1 VTLVIVHYHLRPG
14 GIRRVI
20 ELAVPHLVRHA
31 PRPLTRLVLATGEPA
46 DARWHQHFAAQILP
60 VPVEVFQDLSFRY
73 VSEQRAGV
81 VALRRR
87 IRAALARLLPSRA
100 PDDCLVWA
108 HNPGVGRN
116 LLLAREL
123 AAATAARGIPLL
135 AHHHDWWFDNRW
147 KRWPEMRRFGVPTLA
162 AAARAVFPP
171 HGNLGHVAINHADAA
186 LLHRSFRARAG
197 WLPNLAQTAAPP
209 AAARVRRAA
218 RWLAAQLAQ
227 PGAPVWLV
235 PCRSLRRK
243 NLAEALLLTRWLH
256 PEAWLVVT
264 GTASSQDE
272 VPYVRALAAAAHQHH
287 WRARLGVLGGDEA
300 RKPGVAELL
309 AASQAV
315 LLTSIQEGFGLPYL
329 EAAAARR
336 PLLARRLPHI
346 APDLHRFGFRFP
358 QAYDDLRVD
367 PGLFHWRRERRR
379 QEQRFRA
386 WRRLLPAAGRRL
398 AGEPALLA
406 TEAPAPVAFS
416 RLTLAAQLEVLAA
429 PVRESWE
436 AGRALNPFLDD
447 WRRRVESGALHI
459 TPWPAASSRW
469 LGGEAYGRRF
479 WRLARAAAAGTGP
492 AGNGLKAQ
500 DAFIRDRL
508 GPTHLF
514 PLLWTTEP

>member
-1 VTLVIVHYHLRPG
+1 
-14 GIRRVI
+14 
-20 ELAVPHLVRHA
+20 
-31 PRPLTRLVLATGEPA
+31 
-46 DARWHQHFAAQILP
+46 
-60 VPVEVFQDLSFRY
+60 
-73 VSEQRAGV
+73 
-81 VALRRR
+81 
-87 IRAALARLLPSRA
+87 
-100 PDDCLVWA
+100 
-108 HNPGVGRN
+108 
-116 LLLAREL
+116 
-123 AAATAARGIPLL
+123 
-135 AHHHDWWFDNRW
+135 
-147 KRWPEMRRFGVPTLA
+147 
-162 AAARAVFPP
+162 
-171 HGNLGHVAINHADAA
+171 
-186 LLHRSFRARAG
+186 
-197 WLPNLAQTAAPP
+197 
-209 AAARVRRAA
+209 VRRAA

-235 PCRSLRRK
+235 PCRALRRK

-386 WRRLLPAAGRRL
+386 WRLLPAAGRRL

-436 AGRALNPFLDD
+436 AGRALNPFLAA
-447 WRRRVESGALHI
+447 WRRRAESGTLHI

-508 GPTHLF
+508 GAEHLF
-514 PLLWTTEP
+514 PLLWTTEPRACAPSSSMFTKRCSTSRPRPTPPTRGWRCGNNTSAAPRASTGRSSAPRPMG